1 MRPFK
6 SEKKEG
12 NGHFNVVKGK
22 KEKNR
27 KTHKKAGKEK
37 EKEKEKRAHTHTN
50 KLHYEWDFFFQS
62 LTLIAR

>member
-12 NGHFNVVKGK
+12 NGHFNVVKEKKKKIGK
-22 KEKNR
+22 H
-27 KTHKKAGKEK
+27 TKKAGKEK
-37 EKEKEKRAHTHTN
+37 EKEKRAHTNTN